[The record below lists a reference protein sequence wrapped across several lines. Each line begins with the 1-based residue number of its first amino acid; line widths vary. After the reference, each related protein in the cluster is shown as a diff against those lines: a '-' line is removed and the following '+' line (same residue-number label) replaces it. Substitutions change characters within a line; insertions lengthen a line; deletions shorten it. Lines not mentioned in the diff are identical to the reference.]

1 MGYEIRMQSDIV
13 ALLNLFAEACS
24 DKVSNRQVREL
35 AASSSAWIRG
45 HSVFDELRDRNL
57 AAISAGDRMKAAQ
70 SCFEEACVK
79 SLYNEVVSDGFDV
92 CSPYWIVPNALM
104 LARVLKVPAAS
115 VEKIVAS

>member
-13 ALLNLFAEACS
+13 ALLNLFAAACA

-70 SCFEEACVK
+70 YCFEEACVK
-79 SLYNEVVSDGFDV
+79 SLYNEVVWDGAGRKPNGEEAV
-92 CSPYWIVPNALM
+92 ANARRCEPPSP
-104 LARVLKVPAAS
+104 LAATGVGS
-115 VEKIVAS
+115 V